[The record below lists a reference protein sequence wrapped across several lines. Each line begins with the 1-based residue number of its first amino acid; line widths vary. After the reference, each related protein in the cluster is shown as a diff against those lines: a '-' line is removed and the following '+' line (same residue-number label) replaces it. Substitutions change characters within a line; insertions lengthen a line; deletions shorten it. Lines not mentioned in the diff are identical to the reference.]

1 MDAHDRDSPVRRLK
15 QEGLSM
21 TGSASSIRARVLA
34 AYRSSREAGA
44 DEWTAC
50 DKALEVFRQ
59 THPEA
64 SSDFANTFVSEVLRQ
79 AYPPARV
86 ARLSRRAS
94 PAPRRPMPSAGQLA
108 TVSRAA
114 EPPGGRA
121 VSNVRH

>member
-1 MDAHDRDSPVRRLK
+1 
-15 QEGLSM
+15 M
-21 TGSASSIRARVLA
+21 TSSASSIGARVLA

-59 THPEA
+59 MHPEA

-79 AYPPARV
+79 AYPPTRV

-94 PAPRRPMPSAGQLA
+94 PTPRRPMPSAGQLTA
-108 TVSRAA
+108 VSRAA
-114 EPPGGRA
+114 QPHGGRA
-121 VSNVRH
+121 VSSVRR